1 MRAPATLANGFFALG
16 LVIGIALGLAITRL
30 YAPLQ
35 RDNAEPWQL
44 RPEHSDHYRVAVA
57 LEHAQR
63 GDLARALDK
72 LISLRAHTDPLQAL
86 AESAC
91 RLGSSGYLASPS
103 GIQALRIVTQFT
115 SEQGRAG
122 CAEQLLPPAA
132 TPTPAS
138 RDDDSLGTGALSTL
152 VPTKPP
158 LAAAAQPTRLVP
170 ASQAAQRRFEAISLR
185 SFCAA
190 DRPAI
195 IEVSVVDYLGRGLP
209 GQQIRARWA
218 AQEDTFISGM
228 KGERGLAYADFQM
241 AADTDYSLD
250 MPNAAEAVATSLR
263 TGLCYEGNRE
273 SLKSYRVVFAE
284 R

>member
-1 MRAPATLANGFFALG
+1 MRAPAAIANWLFALG

-30 YAPLQ
+30 YGPLQ

-44 RPEHSDHYRVAVA
+44 QPEQRNHYMVAVA
-57 LEHAQR
+57 LEYAHSGNLTA
-63 GDLARALDK
+63 ALDK
-72 LISLRAHTDPLQAL
+72 LIRLRPATDPLDAL

-91 RLGSSGYLASPS
+91 QLGSSGYLASPS
-103 GIQALRIVTQFT
+103 GIQALRVVAQFY

-122 CAEQLLPPAA
+122 CAEQLLPPTA
-132 TPTPAS
+132 TPTPAAS
-138 RDDDSLGTGALSTL
+138 DEDIDAALALSTL

-158 LAAAAQPTRLVP
+158 LDAVVQPTRLAP
-170 ASQAAQRRFEAISLR
+170 PIQPAQRRFEAISLR

-209 GQQIRARWA
+209 GQQIRARWG
-218 AQEDTFISGM
+218 AQEDIFISGL
-228 KGERGLAYADFQM
+228 KGDRGPAYADFQM
-241 AADTDYSLD
+241 AADTDYTLD
-250 MPNAAEAVATSLR
+250 MPNVAEPVATSLR
-263 TGLCYEGNRE
+263 TGSCYEGRRE